1 MEPHE
6 RTVFVVD
13 DDRGI
18 LSSLKWLLE
27 SASYQV
33 ETFSSAHDFLERA
46 TESLPV
52 SCLIVDVR
60 MPDTSGLELL
70 DILRSRGCSIPA
82 IVISGHAD
90 VPMAVSAMKTGALDF
105 LEKPFADQDLLDRIE
120 KALSIDAV
128 SRSQRDTREAMLR
141 RMSRL
146 TRREREV
153 MDLVVAGKSN
163 KDIAASLNISNKTVE
178 AHRAKVMKKMEADSL
193 ARLVKSVLLLAS

>member
-1 MEPHE
+1 MTQPD
-6 RTVFVVD
+6 RTVFIVD

-27 SASYQV
+27 STSYQV
-33 ETFSSAHDFLERA
+33 ETFSSADEFLER
-46 TESLPV
+46 TCEPMPV

-70 DILRSRGCSIPA
+70 QILRSRGITIPA

-90 VPMAVSAMKTGALDF
+90 VPMAVNAMKTGALDF
-105 LEKPFADQDLLDRIE
+105 LEKPFDEQDLLDRIE
-120 KALSIDAV
+120 KALSIDHV
-128 SRSQRDTREAMLR
+128 HRTQRDAREKLLQ
-141 RMSRL
+141 RMRRL

-153 MDLVVAGKSN
+153 MDLVVQGKSN
-163 KDIAASLNISNKTVE
+163 KDIANDLNISNKTVE

-193 ARLVKSVLLLAS
+193 ARLVKSVLQLAS

>member
-1 MEPHE
+1 MTQPDK
-6 RTVFVVD
+6 TVFIVD

-33 ETFSSAHDFLERA
+33 ETFSSADEFLTR
-46 TESLPV
+46 TCDPMPV
-52 SCLIVDVR
+52 SCLILDVR

-70 DILRSRGCSIPA
+70 QILQSRGLTVPA

-90 VPMAVSAMKTGALDF
+90 VPMAVNAMKTGALDF
-105 LEKPFADQDLLDRIE
+105 LEKPFVDQDLLDRIE
-120 KALSIDAV
+120 KALSIDNVNRTERDA
-128 SRSQRDTREAMLR
+128 REQLLQRIAK
-141 RMSRL
+141 L

-153 MDLVVAGKSN
+153 MDLVVQGKSN
-163 KDIAASLNISNKTVE
+163 KDIAHELNISNKTVE

-193 ARLVKSVLLLAS
+193 ARLVKSVLQLAS

>member
-1 MEPHE
+1 MTQAD
-6 RTVFVVD
+6 RTVFIVD

-33 ETFSSAHDFLERA
+33 EAFSSAEQFLQRSMEPM
-46 TESLPV
+46 PV

-70 DILRSRGCSIPA
+70 QILRSRGNSVPA

-120 KALSIDAV
+120 KALSIDDV
-128 SRSQRDTREAMLR
+128 NRSERDAREQLLR
-141 RMSRL
+141 RIGKL

-153 MDLVVAGKSN
+153 MDLVVQGKSN
-163 KDIAASLNISNKTVE
+163 KDIASDLNISNKTVE

-193 ARLVKSVLLLAS
+193 ARLVKSVILLAS